1 IQRNK
6 RVDCTLASND
16 CLASNWACSLKPCLS
31 FFGSSITPRPQRAW
45 SPSSRG
51 DDRAAVAAYVPSPVR
66 PFAGDGHDLRRHTW
80 SVSGGRAWR
89 VSGEQQGAEVPA
101 MWTSSVGER
110 RGTSSSGAGMQRAR
124 EAAAM
129 R

>member
-1 IQRNK
+1 
-6 RVDCTLASND
+6 
-16 CLASNWACSLKPCLS
+16 
-31 FFGSSITPRPQRAW
+31 
-45 SPSSRG
+45 
-51 DDRAAVAAYVPSPVR
+51 
-66 PFAGDGHDLRRHTW
+66 
-80 SVSGGRAWR
+80 

-129 R
+129 RGVLRAATASICFLV